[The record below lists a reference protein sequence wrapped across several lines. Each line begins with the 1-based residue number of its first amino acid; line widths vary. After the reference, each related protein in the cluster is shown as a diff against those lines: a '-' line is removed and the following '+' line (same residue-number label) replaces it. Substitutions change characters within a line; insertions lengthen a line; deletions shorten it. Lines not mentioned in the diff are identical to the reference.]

1 MQYAPQA
8 PAPAGYA
15 PPMQYAPQAPAGAP
29 APAGPAPQAS
39 QAPYMPASAAPALP
53 GAPMSMSVNA
63 TQPEKQKF
71 QTEEDL
77 ILRESPNLAPYNWD
91 MLPIAS
97 PLLHFRRMLNSAK
110 KAEAQRNY
118 LKAIGIY
125 QSVMQQKTI
134 QENVLARNILKDQ
147 LEALDRLARS
157 QVSMNPKRKDIER
170 YFGQGNK
177 DEEDSGGKKN
187 DAKKEEKE

>member
-1 MQYAPQA
+1 MPQPQMQYAPPQM
-8 PAPAGYA
+8 PYPPQYA
-15 PPMQYAPQAPAGAP
+15 PPQMPYPQMPSPAQS
-29 APAGPAPQAS
+29 APAGPAGQPPYSPANT
-39 QAPYMPASAAPALP
+39 APAFPGAAPMNITA
-53 GAPMSMSVNA
+53 S
-63 TQPEKQKF
+63 QPEKQKF

-91 MLPIAS
+91 MLPISS

-110 KAEAQRNY
+110 KAESQRNY

-125 QSVMQQKTI
+125 QAVMQQKTI

-157 QVSMNPKRKDIER
+157 QISLNPKRKDIER
-170 YFGQGNK
+170 YFGQSKK
-177 DEEDSGGKKN
+177 DAEREGR
-187 DAKKEEKE
+187 E